1 MTLNEE
7 DRMSNK
13 AKKAR
18 NFAALSGTALVAAPL
33 MTSGVASADAYTV
46 TNLAASG
53 DGSLLKAIEDANSHP
68 GADTITFQAGLSGT
82 ITLGGDALYITESV
96 TITGPGSSLVTID
109 ADGADNPVFYTRDQ
123 TGEGTIAISGLTLT
137 GVDGDTYGSFNIWGD
152 DVTLTDIVLTGN
164 TAGYSGGI
172 YFDGSYDGD
181 AGTLTI
187 RNSTISGNEGTDYTG
202 GVYVTDGGSAADPV
216 FIMTDS
222 TVSGNIGADYG
233 GGLYFDQSIDGDI
246 VIANSTISGN
256 TAGAGGGIYIEGSA
270 NSDVELLIS
279 SSTIVG
285 NSVTGYGGGLYIGST
300 FLGDVTISNS
310 VITGNTAASDGDDIY
325 VTSDS
330 TVTANY
336 SLIGEVVGTTLAGAN
351 NIAGDPDPML
361 GALENNGGSTKTHLP
376 QAGSPL
382 IDAGDPLFGVEPSA
396 AAYPTTDQRGYA
408 RVYNSV
414 IDIGAVEVGPATLPP
429 TGGSNGLMATIGAG
443 LLALGGALHLTG
455 RRKRTA

>member
-1 MTLNEE
+1 
-7 DRMSNK
+7 MSNK

-33 MTSGVASADAYTV
+33 MTSGVASADTYTV

-187 RNSTISGNEGTDYTG
+187 RNSTISGNEGTDYAG
-202 GVYVTDGGSAADPV
+202 GVYVEDGGSEADPV
-216 FIMTDS
+216 FVMTDS
-222 TVSGNIGADYG
+222 TVSGNIG
-233 GGLYFDQSIDGDI
+233 GD
-246 VIANSTISGN
+246 
-256 TAGAGGGIYIEGSA
+256 
-270 NSDVELLIS
+270 
-279 SSTIVG
+279 
-285 NSVTGYGGGLYIGST
+285 
-300 FLGDVTISNS
+300 
-310 VITGNTAASDGDDIY
+310 
-325 VTSDS
+325 
-330 TVTANY
+330 
-336 SLIGEVVGTTLAGAN
+336 
-351 NIAGDPDPML
+351 
-361 GALENNGGSTKTHLP
+361 
-376 QAGSPL
+376 
-382 IDAGDPLFGVEPSA
+382 
-396 AAYPTTDQRGYA
+396 
-408 RVYNSV
+408 
-414 IDIGAVEVGPATLPP
+414 
-429 TGGSNGLMATIGAG
+429 
-443 LLALGGALHLTG
+443 
-455 RRKRTA
+455 